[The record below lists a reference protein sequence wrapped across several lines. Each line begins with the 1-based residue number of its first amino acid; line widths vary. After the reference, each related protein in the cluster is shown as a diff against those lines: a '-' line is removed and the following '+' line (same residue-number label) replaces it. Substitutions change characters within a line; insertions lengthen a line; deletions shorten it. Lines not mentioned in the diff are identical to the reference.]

1 MKDQRSGVMQFKL
14 EEFLNDDFQQLK
26 QVSQKHV
33 FHQNLGQM
41 LLLIQNPFLMS
52 LFQKAYLLIHVMI
65 FEI

>member
-14 EEFLNDDFQQLK
+14 EEFLNDDFQQLI
-26 QVSQKHV
+26 QVSQKHF

-52 LFQKAYLLIHVMI
+52 LFLKA
-65 FEI
+65 